1 MTRSFSSRRWTLKAC
16 AAGAVLALGAG
27 SAMANNWP
35 DKPITLVVP
44 YTAGGSVDLIGRIY
58 AERLAKVLGVSVI
71 SENRDG
77 AGGSIGSQRVARA
90 KADG

>member
-44 YTAGGSVDLIGRIY
+44 YS
-58 AERLAKVLGVSVI
+58 AEAPPTWWRG
-71 SENRDG
+71 
-77 AGGSIGSQRVARA
+77 
-90 KADG
+90 